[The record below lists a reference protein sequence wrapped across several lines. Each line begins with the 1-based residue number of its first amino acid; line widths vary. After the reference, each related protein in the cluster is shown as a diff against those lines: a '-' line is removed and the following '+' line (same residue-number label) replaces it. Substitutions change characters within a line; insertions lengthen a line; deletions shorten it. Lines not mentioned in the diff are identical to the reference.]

1 MSGRTRWTAVTLV
14 TLAGLVTARPAYPL
28 DLVAEVHNYAKQ
40 HERFTYTE
48 ISPEYQLLLALGA
61 LPGLLDPFRIILR
74 DPSRRPLNLCATHQN
89 ACAGDARIA
98 DWGKHSGVSVAVA
111 WVNRNGATISGHLWA
126 PLPEEGATA
135 LLPGIVVTT
144 GDTQAPEEIYW
155 WAAEVLAAHGYQVLT
170 WDPQGHGASDTV
182 GAGDDTTTDVVLQ
195 QSSDAGDQAALD
207 EEFATEIGEAL
218 DFLASTPER
227 PYVPGRSAAEK
238 QRAQAAA
245 GLVDA
250 HNPRYAELD
259 SSKIGLAGHS
269 RGAFATSIVG
279 SRDARVGAIVG
290 WDNLTPGGPNRLSP
304 SDTLA
309 PLTPRS
315 PALGIASDY
324 YVGDPPATADPDPQ
338 ANNGAFL
345 TYQAAGIDAMEVS
358 IRGGTH
364 FEYSFLPNP
373 AFTATLRGIDLASW
387 YTLAW
392 FDKQL
397 KHDPTADARLLSDR
411 WRHDAAGAAIDLD
424 GDGDLFSWHYRSRLA
439 FRLEREPHDLVT
451 CDDLR
456 AGCDALVGQ
465 AEDGG
470 PASYSFLEDRGS

>member
-1 MSGRTRWTAVTLV
+1 MAALAVLTIAV
-14 TLAGLVTARPAYPL
+14 GASSAARAQDPN
-28 DLVAEVHNYAKQ
+28 AEAHNYAKQ

-48 ISPEYQLLLALGA
+48 VSADYQLMAALGA
-61 LPGLLDPFRIILR
+61 VPGLLDPVGVVLR

-98 DWGKHSGVSVAVA
+98 DWGKRYGVSVAVS

-126 PLPEEGATA
+126 PFPKQGASA
-135 LLPGIVVTT
+135 RLPGIVITT
-144 GDTQAPEEIYW
+144 GDTQAPEQIYW
-155 WAAEVLAAHGYQVLT
+155 WAAQVLAAHGYEVLT
-170 WDPQGHGASDTV
+170 WDPQGHGESDTV

-218 DFLASTPER
+218 DFLISTPDH
-227 PYVPGRSAAEK
+227 PYVPGRSASEK

-245 GLVDA
+245 WLVNA
-250 HNPRYAELD
+250 YNPLHAVLD
-259 SSKIGLAGHS
+259 PLKIGLAGHS

-279 SRDARVGAIVG
+279 SRDTRVGAIVG

-304 SDTLA
+304 DDTLA
-309 PLTPRS
+309 PLTPRA
-315 PALGIASDY
+315 PALGIASEY
-324 YVGDPPATADPDPQ
+324 YVGDPPYFTDPNPQ
-338 ANNGAFL
+338 ANNGSFL
-345 TYQAAGIDAMEVS
+345 THQAAGIDTMEVTV
-358 IRGGTH
+358 RGGTH

-392 FDKQL
+392 FDKEL
-397 KHDPTADARLLSDR
+397 KHDPTADARLLSER
-411 WRHDAAGAAIDLD
+411 WREDAAGAAVDLD
-424 GDGDLFSWHYRSRLA
+424 GDGNLLSWHYRSRLA
-439 FRLEREPHDLVT
+439 FRLERRPHRLVT

-456 AGCDALVGQ
+456 AGCDALVDQ
-465 AEDGG
+465 AQDGG
-470 PASYSFLEDRGS
+470 PESYSFLEDRGS

>member
-1 MSGRTRWTAVTLV
+1 MGGRLRWTPATLV
-14 TLAGLVTARPAYPL
+14 ALVTALCAVPAAHPL
-28 DLVAEVHNYAKQ
+28 DLVAELHNYAKQ

-48 ISPEYQLLLALGA
+48 ISVDYQLMALGA
-61 LPGLLDPFRIILR
+61 VPRLFDPFRVVLR
-74 DPSRRPLNLCATHQN
+74 DPSRLPLNLCATHQN

-98 DWGKHSGVSVAVA
+98 DWGERHGIVVAVS

-126 PLPEEGATA
+126 PFPGAGASA
-135 LLPGIVVTT
+135 LLPGIVITT

-155 WAAEVLAAHGYQVLT
+155 WAAEVLAAHGYEVLT
-170 WDPQGHGASDTV
+170 WDPQGHGESDTL
-182 GAGDDTTTDVVLQ
+182 GAGDDVTTDVVLQ

-207 EEFATEIGEAL
+207 EEFATEIREAI
-218 DFLASTPER
+218 DFLTSTPAR
-227 PYVPGRSAAEK
+227 PYTPARSAADK
-238 QRAQAAA
+238 QRARATA

-250 HNPRYAELD
+250 YNPLYARLD

-309 PLTPRS
+309 PLTPRA
-315 PALGIASDY
+315 PALGIASEY
-324 YVGDPPATADPDPQ
+324 YIGDPPYTAEPDPQ
-338 ANNGAFL
+338 GNNGAFL
-345 TYQAAGIDAMEVS
+345 QHQAAGIDAMEVT

-387 YTLAW
+387 YTVAW

-397 KHDPTADARLLSDR
+397 KRDPSADTRLLSDR
-411 WRHDAAGAAIDLD
+411 WRHDAAGAAVDLD
-424 GDGDLFSWHYRSRLA
+424 ADGNLLSWHYRSRLA
-439 FRLEREPHDLVT
+439 FRLEGAAHDLVT
-451 CDDLR
+451 CDDMR
-456 AGCDALVGQ
+456 TGCDVLTPQ
-465 AEDGG
+465 ERDGS
-470 PASYSFLEDRGS
+470 PPSYSFLEDRGS